1 MAKFPIFRVFY
12 SATFTVLFIV
22 LVCLLL
28 IPPGDVIRKA
38 QVQTRWYDVFS
49 IAGVYLLTLVVI
61 ALFYASRL
69 YTNRAALAAVPKAW
83 IPIAETDLR
92 QKVWRMISRGLARSA
107 SLAGATRP
115 RDLSRELLLLAR
127 DGDGVDG
134 VDGRRRATA
143 AAGDI
148 AEKNAP
154 GAAERNKS
162 PPRPEIRSDVIDPL
176 AAARNWGHISHPGW
190 SSPSTPDFP
199 NLHYDAVVSELP
211 HLLEAKAVAL
221 AQSDARSAAAG
232 ARETS
237 SQQPSGD
244 RTPSGD
250 AGTRTDAQILG
261 LLQRPAS
268 SGMRE
273 YVMHLARI
281 GVIKCPAAVVTSFLA
296 QYDRA
301 RFSEQG
307 LTEEGFRN
315 LMALFS
321 DIVRGMTDLDGLI
334 LVRGASNDGDDDDG
348 GSSSWSSRHSPASRS
363 RRRRRSRS
371 SSYSREPS
379 AGHRRPDQPS
389 SQASYTNSPRAA
401 AEHDRDMGYQAS
413 SSSPASSSHSVRRH
427 DLSSSSARGNQPWAT
442 APQIPK
448 MMMMGGLTGNSLYS
462 SSSSSSSSSFAE
474 SIASHRSSKVTGLRH
489 SQSVR

>member
-38 QVQTRWYDVFS
+38 QVQARWYDVFS
-49 IAGVYLLTLVVI
+49 IAGAYLLTLVVI

-69 YTNRAALAAVPKAW
+69 YSNRAALAAVPKAW
-83 IPIAETDLR
+83 IPIAEADLR

-107 SLAGATRP
+107 SLASAAKP
-115 RDLSRELLLLAR
+115 RDLGRELAR
-127 DGDGVDG
+127 DSET
-134 VDGRRRATA
+134 GRGLEGLRSTA
-143 AAGDI
+143 ERDTAEKDALRAAG
-148 AEKNAP
+148 
-154 GAAERNKS
+154 RNKS
-162 PPRPEIRSDVIDPL
+162 PSRPDIKSDAIDPL

-221 AQSDARSAAAG
+221 ADSDPMSAP

-237 SQQPSGD
+237 SRRPSGD
-244 RTPSGD
+244 HSPSGD

-281 GVIKCPAAVVTSFLA
+281 GIIKCPAAVVTRFLA
-296 QYDRA
+296 QYDHA

-307 LTEEGFRN
+307 LSEEGFRS

-321 DIVRGMTDLDGLI
+321 DVVRGMTDLDGLI
-334 LVRGASNDGDDDDG
+334 LVRGARKDDDW
-348 GSSSWSSRHSPASRS
+348 GSSCWSSRDSPASRS
-363 RRRRRSRS
+363 HRSD
-371 SSYSREPS
+371 SREPS
-379 AGHRRPDQPS
+379 AEHRHADRSP
-389 SQASYTNSPRAA
+389 SQASYADSAQG
-401 AEHDRDMGYQAS
+401 AEHDRDVGYEAS
-413 SSSPASSSHSVRRH
+413 SSAPSSSGRSVRRH
-427 DLSSSSARGNQPWAT
+427 DLSSARGNHPRAT
-442 APQIPK
+442 APQTP
-448 MMMMGGLTGNSLYS
+448 MMMSGLAG
-462 SSSSSSSSSFAE
+462 SSSSSFSE
-474 SIASHRSSKVTGLRH
+474 SIALYRSSKFRGFH
-489 SQSVR
+489 PSQSAP